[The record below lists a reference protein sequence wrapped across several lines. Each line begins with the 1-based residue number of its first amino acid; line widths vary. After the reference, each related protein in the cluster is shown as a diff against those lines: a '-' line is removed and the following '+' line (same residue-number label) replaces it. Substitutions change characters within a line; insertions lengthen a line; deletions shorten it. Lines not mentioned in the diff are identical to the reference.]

1 MLQVNTES
9 IGDMAVI
16 ECEGRIAYGEAAELR
31 DAVIAQKRARML
43 ILDFSEVSAIEGAGL
58 EMLVFLQY
66 WAQQRDIQFKVFNPS
81 YSVRYRLEQASSAHE
96 IEIAS
101 LPEVM
106 ALLMQAEN
114 QMAQESNSPAIAA

>member
-1 MLQVNTES
+1 
-9 IGDMAVI
+9 
-16 ECEGRIAYGEAAELR
+16 
-31 DAVIAQKRARML
+31 
-43 ILDFSEVSAIEGAGL
+43 
-58 EMLVFLQY
+58 MLVFLQY

-114 QMAQESNSPAIAA
+114 QMAQESNSSAIAA

>member
-1 MLQVNTES
+1 MLQVSTEN

-16 ECEGRIAYGEAAELR
+16 ECAGRIACSEASELR

-43 ILDFSEVSAIEGAGL
+43 ILDFSEVNAIEETGL
-58 EMLVFLQY
+58 GMLVSLQY
-66 WAQQRDIQFKVFNPS
+66 WAQQHDIQFKIFNPS
-81 YSVRYRLEQASSAHE
+81 YSVRYRLEQASSMHE

-106 ALLMQAEN
+106 GLLMQAEN
-114 QMAQESNSPAIAA
+114 QMAQGSNSSAIAA